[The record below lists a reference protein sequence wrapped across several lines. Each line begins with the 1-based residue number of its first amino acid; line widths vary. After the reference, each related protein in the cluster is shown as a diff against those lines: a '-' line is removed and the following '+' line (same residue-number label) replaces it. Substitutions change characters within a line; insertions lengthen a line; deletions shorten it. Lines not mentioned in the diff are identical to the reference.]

1 MCVLHSC
8 IENPGNFR
16 AFVWTCQSDRGFSYV
31 GGIELV
37 INISAIDFNMNFIKF
52 PRFEKKQFEF
62 NSNMND
68 INSNNNNL
76 KWNLKFETTI
86 YNKRW

>member
-1 MCVLHSC
+1 MHRKSGEFSRFCL
-8 IENPGNFR
+8 NR
-16 AFVWTCQSDRGFSYV
+16 QSDRGFSYV

-52 PRFEKKQFEF
+52 PCFEKKQFEF

-86 YNKRW
+86 YNKR